1 MIKNPSTLPKPPDNK
16 FFSIKVMPKLTPY
29 SLPPPSPTSIH
40 TAGITFSIPHSFR
53 SLQIF

>member
-29 SLPPPSPTSIH
+29 SLPPPFPTSIH